1 MLKPVTAALLVL
13 STTTI
18 GCVSEHLYFDPDQV
32 VDSILGIGTGA
43 AAIRGDVGEVAGID
57 NVGRDIGFQSD
68 AGWVNFSGNVP
79 HQRGHSS
86 VYVQVDIQN
95 AHMLPIGGELHQDGT
110 GDVYSATEAD
120 GPVLSVYIC
129 PNGEGLSGNADDIVV
144 KRVGRESFTFIA
156 TSSVPE
162 QNLDIDLG
170 VGSEAEADVLQ
181 AELLRPAPGA
191 SE

>member
-1 MLKPVTAALLVL
+1 MSKPVAATLLVL
-13 STTTI
+13 AATTI
-18 GCVSEHLYFDPDQV
+18 GCINEHHYIDPGQGLDNAWG
-32 VDSILGIGTGA
+32 SGA
-43 AAIRGDVGEVAGID
+43 AAIRGEVGQVRDID
-57 NVGRDIGFQSD
+57 SLGRDIAFQSD
-68 AGWVNFSGNVP
+68 ARWVNFSGNVP
-79 HQRGHSS
+79 HQRSQSS
-86 VYVQVDIQN
+86 VFVQVDIQN
-95 AHMLPIGGELHQDGT
+95 AHLLPIGGELHQGGT

-156 TSSVPE
+156 TSSIPE

-191 SE
+191 GE